1 MKSLLESH
9 TEVPWD
15 ALRFV
20 TGMINYGGRVTDEW
34 DRRCLISIL
43 SKICCEKVLVDNY
56 SFSPSGTYVSPKVG
70 GLQDYKK
77 YI

>member
-1 MKSLLESH
+1 VLKSLLESH

-20 TGMINYGGRVTDEW
+20 TGFINYGGRVTDEH

-43 SKICCEKVLVDNY
+43 TNLCSQELLTPKY
-56 SFSPSGTYVSPKVG
+56 SFSPSGLYHMP
-70 GLQDYKK
+70 
-77 YI
+77 IAN